1 MRIGFGYDAHRLVS
15 GRQLKLGGVDIP
27 YKKGLDGHSDADVL
41 AHAVMDALL
50 GAAALGDIGKYFPDT
65 DNKWRNANSMELLET
80 IVEMLFT
87 QGWRVENIDC
97 TVVAERPKL
106 APFVPKMKE
115 NLAIA
120 MNIEESRVSVK
131 ATTTEGM
138 GFTGKG
144 EGIEAYVVVLI
155 VRNPVG

>member
-15 GRQLKLGGVDIP
+15 GRRLRLGGVDIP
-27 YKKGLDGHSDADVL
+27 YEKGLDGHSDADVL

-65 DNKWRNANSMELLET
+65 DDKWRNANSMELLET
-80 IVEMLFT
+80 VVEMLVNH
-87 QGWRVENIDC
+87 GWRVENIDC
-97 TVVAERPKL
+97 TVVAEKPKL

-115 NLAIA
+115 SLAVA

-144 EGIEAYVVVLI
+144 EGIEAYAVVLI

>member
-15 GRQLKLGGVDIP
+15 GRRLRLGGVDIP
-27 YKKGLDGHSDADVL
+27 YEKGLDGHSDADVL

-65 DNKWRNANSMELLET
+65 DDKWRNANSMELLET
-80 IVEMLFT
+80 VVEMLFNH
-87 QGWRVENIDC
+87 GWRVENIDC
-97 TVVAERPKL
+97 TVVAEKPKL

-115 NLAIA
+115 SLAVA

-144 EGIEAYVVVLI
+144 EGIEAYAVVLI

>member
-15 GRQLKLGGVDIP
+15 GRRLRLGGVDIP
-27 YKKGLDGHSDADVL
+27 YEKGLDGHSDADVL

-50 GAAALGDIGKYFPDT
+50 GAAALGDIGKHFPDT
-65 DNKWRNANSMELLET
+65 DDKWHNANSMELLET
-80 IVEMLFT
+80 VVEMLFNH
-87 QGWRVENIDC
+87 GWRVENIDC
-97 TVVAERPKL
+97 TVVAEKPKL

-115 NLAIA
+115 SLAVA

-144 EGIEAYVVVLI
+144 EGIEAYAVVLI